1 MAKTSHKNHSIDRNR
16 MILIGAF
23 VGILAVIFIISLVIQ
38 ISRTG
43 KIATQVKYAPYS
55 ATVSLNDT
63 KISNNST
70 AYLIPGSYHLKV
82 ESNHFE
88 TYEADINISE
98 DTNYIMGILTAAD
111 EQGEK
116 YIQDHRIQFTTVE
129 GFVGKILNEQGEKLQ
144 KKYPILK
151 HLPIT
156 NSMYSIT
163 YSRETADAE
172 PVISVSATEP
182 EYLDVAVERILK
194 FDGVEAE
201 SLTIEFKNNEFSTDF
216 STSTASDAQKFTQES
231 IKESSGYSISK
242 AIAIDENYSLV
253 KLNSHNYYGQSVG
266 YYRVLL
272 KKQGNSWK
280 ITGQP
285 QPILTTKNN
294 PDVPIDILKTAN
306 QK

>member
-1 MAKTSHKNHSIDRNR
+1 MAKTSHKNHSFDRNR
-16 MILIGAF
+16 MIIIGAF
-23 VGILAVIFIISLVIQ
+23 IGLIALIVIVSLVIQ
-38 ISRTG
+38 ITRTG

-55 ATVSLNDT
+55 ATISLNDT
-63 KISNNST
+63 KIRNNST
-70 AYLIPGSYHLKV
+70 AYLTPGSYHLKV

-88 TYEADINISE
+88 SYESDITISE
-98 DTNYIMGILTAAD
+98 DTNYIMGVLTASD
-111 EQGEK
+111 KQGEK
-116 YIQDHRIQFTTVE
+116 FVQDHRIQFTTVE

-151 HLPIT
+151 YLPIT

-163 YSRETADAE
+163 YMRETSDAE
-172 PVISVSATEP
+172 PVISVTATNP
-182 EYLDVAVERILK
+182 EYLDIAAERILK

-201 SLTIEFKNNEFSTDF
+201 SLSLNFKDNKFSTDF

-231 IKESSGYSISK
+231 IANSSNYSISK
-242 AIAIDENYSLV
+242 AIPIDDDYSLV
-253 KLNSHNYYGQSVG
+253 KLSSHNYYGQAVG

-294 PDVPIDILKTAN
+294 QDVPIDILKTAN